1 MSTKEKIL
9 LVRENDKQLSIK
21 RQCELLD
28 MPRSMYYYE
37 PAMEDELNL
46 LLMNIMDEIY
56 TKYPFYG
63 SPKLCESV
71 KRLGYEIN
79 IKRIKRLMAKMGI
92 SAIYPCPNTSKRNRD
107 HKIYPYLLRGLP
119 VKSPNQVWAADITY
133 IRMNKGFMYLMAII
147 DWYSR
152 YVIAWELSNTLDSS
166 FCKEALNRALQK
178 GMPNIFNSDQGVQ
191 FTDKEFTEIL
201 LSSGVQISMD
211 SVGRATDNVFVERL
225 WRSLKY
231 EDIYIKGYESV
242 QDLIRGLAV
251 YFDFF
256 NNERPHQSLGY
267 KTPKEIYLGTSML
280 N

>member
-1 MSTKEKIL
+1 MSTREKIL
-9 LVRENDKQLSIK
+9 LVKENHKQLSIK

-46 LLMNIMDEIY
+46 LLMNIIDEIY

-63 SPKLCESV
+63 SPKLCESI

-92 SAIYPCPNTSKRNRD
+92 IAIYPGPNTSRRNRD

-119 VKSPNQVWAADITY
+119 VKTPNQVWAADITY

-147 DWYSR
+147 DLFSR

-166 FCKEALNRALQK
+166 FCKEALSRAMRT

-191 FTDKEFTEIL
+191 FTDKEFTKIL
-201 LSSGVQISMD
+201 LNNSVRISMD
-211 SVGRATDNVFVERL
+211 STGRATDNVFVERL

-242 QDLIRGLAV
+242 QDLLKGLAA

-267 KTPKEIYLGTSML
+267 KTPSEIYFSKAL